1 MTQEQKQFIIKALES
16 GIPAIA
22 QEHIRALDE
31 LVQIEGSSIE
41 ELHGV
46 ENFTILNSVIYE
58 TMVKTIIASYPFM
71 ANTIIQPLVDAVRT
85 CNAKFEEVARLRQEK
100 EAEAEASKVVPENS
114 RKKVEKK

>member
-22 QEHIRALDE
+22 HIRALDE

-41 ELHGV
+41 ELNGM

-58 TMVKTIIASYPFM
+58 TIIKTIVASYPFM
-71 ANTIIQPLVDAVRT
+71 ANTVIQPLVNAVRT
-85 CNAKFEEVARLRQEK
+85 CNAKFDEVARLRQEK
-100 EAEAEASKVVPENS
+100 EADPETSKVVHENS
-114 RKKVEKK
+114 RKKAEKK